1 MPAGPTACSAPF
13 RHRDQVPALDTNR
26 HVLYRSPMNHVETT
40 QEKAIADVAP
50 ADAGAA
56 LFTFL
61 DVADRLYTRISE
73 RLSSVGLSY
82 AKYEVL
88 KHLRDAGEPVSLSS
102 LADAQSCAR
111 SNITQLIDRL
121 ESEGLV
127 RRVDDPADRRAVR
140 AEITPQGHVQVEE
153 GATQIDLVRA
163 QFAAAFTA
171 AERAELIRLLRKVR

>member
-1 MPAGPTACSAPF
+1 MNNVGATQD
-13 RHRDQVPALDTNR
+13 RTTN
-26 HVLYRSPMNHVETT
+26 
-40 QEKAIADVAP
+40 DVAP

-61 DVADRLYTRISE
+61 DVADRLFTRISE
-73 RLSSVGLSY
+73 RLASVSLSY

-88 KHLRDAGEPVSLSS
+88 KHLRDAGGPVSLSS

-111 SNITQLIDRL
+111 SNITQLVDRL

-140 AEITPQGHVQVEE
+140 AEITPQGEAQAAE
-153 GATQIDLVRA
+153 GATQIELVRA

-171 AERAELIRLLRKVR
+171 PERAELIRLLHKVR